1 MSLINWHYVYRATDS
16 NGSAR
21 LCSIDTSNEKRGW
34 WWWWW
39 QLIGINDVDADVKIR
54 SIVESNRTRFR
65 GKALSKVKKIRG
77 SPFRER
83 DCFPFFSFFF
93 FFSDSNFFQGTTL
106 HPSDISK
113 CKFFNVFFPVFE
125 VVRIWLEIFSFFSL
139 FSNIIYAFGLG
150 AIFSFEVERFFL
162 LVYFVNLI
170 FGNIVFF
177 FSLSFFF
184 VLFPHRSY
192 WILNFGTEKILFCF
206 FLYYHIYVCLI
217 T

>member
-34 WWWWW
+34 WWWW

-54 SIVESNRTRFR
+54 SIVES

-83 DCFPFFSFFF
+83 DCFPFLSFFF

-177 FSLSFFF
+177 FSLSFF
-184 VLFPHRSY
+184 LYYFPIVHIEF
-192 WILNFGTEKILFCF
+192 WILEPRRFFFIF